1 MDRSSR
7 LVACLSAGVATSI
20 LCMVGR
26 FVLAQPR
33 TVFRDVIYLSPLALM
48 RWLPVGAIA
57 FVLVWATGAR
67 PRRGLLAVSVAVFL
81 ASCLL
86 WYAIRVL
93 PLNSWLLPPATVK

>member
-7 LVACLSAGVATSI
+7 FVACLSAGVATSI

-33 TVFRDVIYLSPLALM
+33 TVFRDAIYLSPLASM
-48 RWLPVGAIA
+48 RWLPVGAVA
-57 FVLVWATGAR
+57 FVLVWANAAK
-67 PRRGLLAVSVAVFL
+67 PRRGLLAASVAVLL

-86 WYAIRVL
+86 WYAIQVQ
-93 PLNSWLLPPATVK
+93 PLNGWLLPPATVK